1 MFIREIAEAQVDIFN
16 HHAKLVNRLQI
27 AADFDGHWVDL
38 DPTVHPGTWVGTRNQ
53 LGVLIDPSRWVIEA
67 YVEQRQ
73 VDRIQVGA
81 SARFRPHRQWSSVD
95 AQVIGIDPARSQKL
109 AHALLDARHGGPI
122 ATQPG
127 ERQAVPVESLY
138 RVRLSLAEPLPALRE
153 MRGSVSIQ
161 AQRQSPAAQFLKATA
176 AVLVRESG
184 F

>member
-1 MFIREIAEAQVDIFN
+1 M
-16 HHAKLVNRLQI
+16 
-27 AADFDGHWVDL
+27 
-38 DPTVHPGTWVGTRNQ
+38 
-53 LGVLIDPSRWVIEA
+53 
-67 YVEQRQ
+67 
-73 VDRIQVGA
+73 
-81 SARFRPHRQWSSVD
+81 D

>member
-1 MFIREIAEAQVDIFN
+1 MAKGAQ
-16 HHAKLVNRLQI
+16 HHQPVSP
-27 AADFDGHWVDL
+27 FGM
-38 DPTVHPGTWVGTRNQ
+38 
-53 LGVLIDPSRWVIEA
+53 
-67 YVEQRQ
+67 
-73 VDRIQVGA
+73 
-81 SARFRPHRQWSSVD
+81 
-95 AQVIGIDPARSQKL
+95 PA
-109 AHALLDARHGGPI
+109 HGGPI